1 MTECVGIQANE
12 AGNCATGC
20 TKPANLG
27 QEKSV
32 PGQSRCEGSE
42 AYYRVIALCGNY
54 RVILCKDAIQWIIQ
68 RRIRGRAKGA
78 GARWKELRHPT
89 TKSVLIRDWHE
100 LTALPLPPEIEK
112 LPAKIIRNAN

>member
-1 MTECVGIQANE
+1 MNAMAPSIATS
-12 AGNCATGC
+12 ATGC

-42 AYYRVIALCGNY
+42 ANYRVIALCGKY
-54 RVILCKDAIQWIIQ
+54 RIILCKDAIQWIIQ
-68 RRIRGRAKGA
+68 RRIRGRARGA
-78 GARWKELRHPT
+78 GARWKSLRYQT
-89 TKSVLIRDWHE
+89 TKTVLIRDWHE
-100 LTALPLPPEIEK
+100 LTALPLPPEVEN